1 MMNHG
6 GISNHNGM
14 IRNIG
19 IDKCVRRDHY
29 IVADMYIAY
38 DGCIDADVNI
48 ITECWRTLSFSAV
61 FCTDCAAF
69 IQIAVVADYN
79 VGADGDIVR
88 MTEIQTFSAFFRT
101 YFKTEFS
108 G

>member
-6 GISNHNGM
+6 GISNHYGM

-29 IVADMYIAY
+29 IVANMYIAY

-48 ITECWRTLSFSAV
+48 ITECW
-61 FCTDCAAF
+61 
-69 IQIAVVADYN
+69 
-79 VGADGDIVR
+79 
-88 MTEIQTFSAFFRT
+88 
-101 YFKTEFS
+101 
-108 G
+108 

>member
-29 IVADMYIAY
+29 IVADFNVS
-38 DGCIDADVNI
+38 DDCCIDADKY
-48 ITECWRTLSFSAV
+48 T
-61 FCTDCAAF
+61 
-69 IQIAVVADYN
+69 VAEY
-79 VGADGDIVR
+79 R
-88 MTEIQTFSAFFRT
+88 
-101 YFKTEFS
+101 
-108 G
+108 